1 MAFTLLPATEK
12 DFVNREDIVLDMVH
26 SLSNKKERIGYALY
40 GKRRIG
46 KTSILREVE
55 RSLKE
60 TNWVVPVYFSVWDL
74 FEDRVEEFVRK
85 LTVAILDGYRARVPL
100 RYKAKNLLK
109 LPLALL
115 KETMK
120 ETGITLKLQ
129 DEIEILL
136 SFGKEKSLDYDELI
150 EDLFLLPEHLAEET
164 KTRCV
169 LLIDEFPSIMEFKN
183 SSGMALVRKIRTISE
198 GLKQTIICISGSIRK
213 TMEVVAFSEVSPFY
227 RQFIVKEIKELPLED
242 VEELI
247 TRNLGR
253 EVSSAV
259 IERIYGLSGGVPF
272 YVQLLGKRIE
282 SAKGEVKCKNHVDK
296 IMQDIL
302 SEEGDILFKEEFSKV
317 SPKERGI
324 IFKMAVEDL
333 HTPSTIAKALG
344 DSPSNVS
351 KFLSYLDE
359 KGVVSKVDRGVY
371 ILEDSIFKMWIKKKY
386 W

>member
-1 MAFTLLPATEK
+1 
-12 DFVNREDIVLDMVH
+12 
-26 SLSNKKERIGYALY
+26 
-40 GKRRIG
+40 
-46 KTSILREVE
+46 
-55 RSLKE
+55 
-60 TNWVVPVYFSVWDL
+60 
-74 FEDRVEEFVRK
+74 
-85 LTVAILDGYRARVPL
+85 
-100 RYKAKNLLK
+100 
-109 LPLALL
+109 
-115 KETMK
+115 
-120 ETGITLKLQ
+120 
-129 DEIEILL
+129 
-136 SFGKEKSLDYDELI
+136 
-150 EDLFLLPEHLAEET
+150 
-164 KTRCV
+164 
-169 LLIDEFPSIMEFKN
+169 
-183 SSGMALVRKIRTISE
+183 
-198 GLKQTIICISGSIRK
+198 
-213 TMEVVAFSEVSPFY
+213 MEVVAFSEVSPFY

-282 SAKGEVKCKNHVDK
+282 SAKAEVKCKNDVDK

-324 IFKMAVEDL
+324 IFKMAVDDV
-333 HTPSTIAKALG
+333 HTPSSIAKALG

-371 ILEDSIFKMWIKKKY
+371 ILEDPIFKMWIKKKY